1 MTPSHVALIKNEE
14 TGEKYY
20 KKIIGERT
28 KNHQFDSEDLE
39 NGGRIMFETNIYGF
53 NPRYFFHLYMGK
65 LHPDAQY
72 LFCREQRE
80 KKGFNLKS
88 NPKVWFEKNKLGIN
102 EVSKATKTL
111 CDALGIEG
119 DYKNNQLRPL
129 SVNNMKKSGAEDREM
144 MKMTGHKSLSSL
156 NHYNSKL
163 LEERQSDLSR
173 SIMEIKIPERKRKSS
188 SSMTL
193 ETGQSSEN
201 ESIPSAKKS
210 KSLSKSMEA
219 TTSSSSKSME
229 ATTSSSSKSIEAST
243 SSSSM
248 SMEATSSKNVSIVA
262 HNMEDEYEEDN
273 FDDDSEVLTQTPESP
288 KKQEGSYGRLEYLK
302 NEQKLAQQQMQLMS
316 ESMKLRYEIASKKFK

>member
-20 KKIIGERT
+20 KKIVGERT

-65 LHPDAQY
+65 LHPDASY

-88 NPKVWFEKNKLGIN
+88 NPKVWFEKSKLGIN

-111 CDALGIEG
+111 CNALGIEG

-173 SIMEIKIPERKRKSS
+173 SIMEIEIPRKRKSS
-188 SSMTL
+188 SSITL

-229 ATTSSSSKSIEAST
+229 ATT

-288 KKQEGSYGRLEYLK
+288 KKQESSYGRLEYLK
-302 NEQKLAQQQMQLMS
+302 NEQKLMAQQMELMS